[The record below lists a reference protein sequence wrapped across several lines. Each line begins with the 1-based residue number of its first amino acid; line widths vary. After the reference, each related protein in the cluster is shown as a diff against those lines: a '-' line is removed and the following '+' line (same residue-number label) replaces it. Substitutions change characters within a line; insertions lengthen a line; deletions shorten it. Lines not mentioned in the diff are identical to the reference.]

1 MSRAGHQSERS
12 TRMRV
17 EAGELTCSGRR
28 RSFGMRRR
36 SRRST
41 LFGLA
46 LQPAPFP
53 FEPHPQKA
61 ADGCQL
67 VRISLADE

>member
-1 MSRAGHQSERS
+1 MSRVGQCAERS
-12 TRMRV
+12 TRMRFR
-17 EAGELTCSGRR
+17 AGELTCSGRR
-28 RSFGMRRR
+28 SFDMRRR
-36 SRRST
+36 RSRST

-53 FEPHPQKA
+53 FESHPQKA